1 MAPGANVVGVKAT
14 VNGELHELPDEVTVG
29 ALLELLGSPRT
40 GVAVACNDCVVP
52 RAQYETNR
60 LREGDRLEI
69 ITAVA
74 GG

>member
-1 MAPGANVVGVKAT
+1 MKAT

-29 ALLELLGSPRT
+29 ALLDILGSPRA
-40 GVAVACNDCVVP
+40 GIAVARNDCVVP
-52 RAQYETNR
+52 RAQYDTNR

>member
-1 MAPGANVVGVKAT
+1 MKAT

-29 ALLELLGSPRT
+29 ALLDILGSPRA
-40 GVAVACNDCVVP
+40 GIAVAQNDRVVP
-52 RAQYETNR
+52 RAQYDTNR

-69 ITAVA
+69 IAAVA

>member
-1 MAPGANVVGVKAT
+1 MKAT
-14 VNGELHELPDEVTVG
+14 VNGVLQELPAEATVG
-29 ALLELLGSPRT
+29 ALLDLLGSPRA
-40 GVAVACNDCVVP
+40 GIAVACNDQVVP
-52 RAQYETNR
+52 RSRFDTDL

>member
-1 MAPGANVVGVKAT
+1 VKAT

-29 ALLELLGSPRT
+29 ALLDILGSPRA
-40 GVAVACNDCVVP
+40 GIAVAQNDRVVP
-52 RAQYETNR
+52 RAQYDTNR

-69 ITAVA
+69 IAAVA

>member
-1 MAPGANVVGVKAT
+1 MKAT
-14 VNGELHELPDEVTVG
+14 INGHPRELPENVTVG
-29 ALLELLGSPRT
+29 ELLDLLGSPRA
-40 GVAVACNDCVVP
+40 GIAVARNDCVV
-52 RAQYETNR
+52 RRGAYDTDL

>member
-1 MAPGANVVGVKAT
+1 MKAT
-14 VNGELHELPDEVTVG
+14 VNGEPHELPDEVTVG
-29 ALLELLGSPRT
+29 ALLDLLGSPRT
-40 GVAVACNDCVVP
+40 GIAVACNDRVVP
-52 RAQYETNR
+52 RAQYETNP

>member
-1 MAPGANVVGVKAT
+1 VKAT

-29 ALLELLGSPRT
+29 ALLDILGSPRA
-40 GVAVACNDCVVP
+40 GIAVAQNDFVVP
-52 RAQYETNR
+52 RAQYDTNH

>member
-1 MAPGANVVGVKAT
+1 MKAT
-14 VNGELHELPDEVTVG
+14 VNGELHELPDEVTIG
-29 ALLELLGSPRT
+29 ALLDILGSPRA
-40 GVAVACNDCVVP
+40 GIAVAQNDCVVP
-52 RAQYETNR
+52 RAQYDTNR